1 MNRGNANSSGQGAKR
16 RYLLVAIGEAGHAF
30 PLIAIGRELVARGHE
45 VGLHTWFRWQ
55 EHIEAAGMRFFKAPV
70 FEHPPDQ
77 PAPNVHEAAA
87 LAARQLSGVIQDF
100 RPDVVVSD
108 VLTLSGTLASEL
120 NNVPLVSFVPHFWHA
135 TGDDT
140 VPFGSGWAPA
150 HNPIARAFFKRLG
163 RLERRALE
171 FGRDEMNETRRHVG
185 LPAIDRVHGGLS
197 QDLVLVGTLPQLE
210 PPRDWPPHVKVIGP
224 VMWEPP
230 SRPTELPPGDD
241 PLVVIAPSTAQ
252 DLQHRMLGASVS
264 GLRDLPV
271 RVLATKNAREPEHPL
286 KPGANTVIVGW
297 VSYSQV
303 MPIADVIVCHGGHG
317 TIMRALTSGTVP
329 VVIPASGDQFENGA
343 RLRWAGVGVSVPS
356 RFLSRRTIAAAVE
369 KVLRHPEM
377 TERARQLAAWAADN
391 NGAERAADEIEAFS
405 A

>member
-1 MNRGNANSSGQGAKR
+1 MAKTR
-16 RYLLVAIGEAGHAF
+16 FLLVAIGEPGHAF

-55 EHIEAAGMRFFKAPV
+55 EHIEAAGMRFMKAPV
-70 FEHPPDQ
+70 FEHAEGEPP
-77 PAPNVHEAAA
+77 PNVHEAAA
-87 LAARQLSGVIQDF
+87 LAARELSDVVEEF
-100 RPDVVVSD
+100 RPDYVIGD
-108 VLTLSGTLASEL
+108 VLTLSATLAAEM
-120 NNVPLVSFVPHFWHA
+120 NNVPLISFVPHFWHA

-150 HNPIARAFFKRLG
+150 HNRVARAFFKRLG
-163 RLERRALE
+163 RLEMKGLVY
-171 FGRDEMNETRRHVG
+171 GREEMNETRRHVG
-185 LPAIDRVHGGLS
+185 LPAIERVHGGLS
-197 QDLVLVGTLPQLE
+197 QELVLVGTLPQLE
-210 PPRDWPPHVKVIGP
+210 PPREWPSHVKVVGP

-230 SRPTELPPGDD
+230 SEPTELPPGDD

-252 DLQHRMLGASVS
+252 DLDHRMLGAGVS

-271 RVLATKNAREPEHPL
+271 RVLATKNGREPAQPL
-286 KPGANTVIVGW
+286 KSGANTLIVDW

-329 VVIPASGDQFENGA
+329 VVCPSSGDQFETAA
-343 RLRWAGVGVSVPS
+343 RLRWAGVGVAVPS

-377 TERARQLAAWAADN
+377 TDRARQLATWAADN
-391 NGAERAADEIEAFS
+391 NGAAKAADEIEAHCR
-405 A
+405 